1 MSYDDIIYIILIILL
16 LILVERVFLNELN
29 FTEIKSKL
37 MNGLKNS
44 MSNGNKNGE
53 TIKEG
58 FNDKPFKHRGEGSL
72 ADNKKKDKT
81 GSYEISEGDEQ
92 MIQTVQT
99 TYTIAEQFAYMTI
112 KMPYQFL
119 NKIMQ
124 RLFDFVQNI
133 NDIIEPILNFAKQM
147 INIVKRIFM
156 KFFNMG
162 MKYLKQFFAIMGNL
176 PEFIRRNA
184 DMVIDL
190 ITTTIMSIINFV
202 ERIAKSFEKVLKIF
216 IELPSMIFKL
226 LNQLVDLVLNLIFI
240 ILKLPSALIGMVIS
254 LQEQGLSLMDK
265 SFGIP
270 FMDLFFK

>member
-29 FTEIKSKL
+29 FTEIKSKI
-37 MNGLKNS
+37 MNGIKNS
-44 MSNGNKNGE
+44 MSNGN

-58 FNDKPFKHRGEGSL
+58 FNDKPFKHRGKGSL

-81 GSYEISEGDEQ
+81 GSYKLSQGDER
-92 MIQTVQT
+92 MIETVQT

-112 KMPYQFL
+112 KMPYQLL
-119 NKIMQ
+119 NKLMG
-124 RLFDFVQNI
+124 RLFDFLQNMK
-133 NDIIEPILNFAKQM
+133 DIIKPIINFAKQM
-147 INIVKRIFM
+147 VNIVKRIFM

-162 MKYLKQFFAIMGNL
+162 MKYFKQFFAILGNL
-176 PEFIRRNA
+176 PDFIRRNA
-184 DMVIDL
+184 DMIIDL
-190 ITTTIMSIINFV
+190 ITTTITSFISFV
-202 ERIAKSFEKVLKIF
+202 ERIASSLENVLKIF
-216 IELPSMIFKL
+216 IELPAMLFKILNQIVDVL
-226 LNQLVDLVLNLIFI
+226 LNIIFI
-240 ILKLPSALIGMVIS
+240 IIKLPSALIGMIIS

>member
-1 MSYDDIIYIILIILL
+1 MSYDDIIYIILTILL

-29 FTEIKSKL
+29 FTDIKSKFMKL
-37 MNGLKNS
+37 S
-44 MSNGNKNGE
+44 IFDKNG
-53 TIKEG
+53 IKEG

-72 ADNKKKDKT
+72 ADNQKKDTT
-81 GSYEISEGDEQ
+81 GSYEVSEGDEQ

-112 KMPYQFL
+112 KMPYAFL
-119 NKIMQ
+119 NKI
-124 RLFDFVQNI
+124 REGLFEFAKNFK
-133 NDIIEPILNFAKQM
+133 DILEPLVNFAKQM
-147 INIVKRIFM
+147 VNIVKRVIM
-156 KFFNMG
+156 KFYNMFL
-162 MKYLKQFFAIMGNL
+162 KYLKKFFAIMRNL
-176 PEFIRRNA
+176 PGFIRRNA

-190 ITTTIMSIINFV
+190 ITNTIMSIINFF
-202 ERIAKSFEKVLKIF
+202 ERIAKSLEKVLKMI

-226 LNQLVDLVLNLIFI
+226 LNQIVDLLLNIVFI